1 VYHSIENGVG
11 GNMDQAMLQTLAA
24 HVVALRV
31 FRRRAA
37 AIVDKEK
44 TASTAESPPRHE
56 LAKRIGSQ
64 EYDPQQT
71 R

>member
-1 VYHSIENGVG
+1 
-11 GNMDQAMLQTLAA
+11 MDQAMLQTLATQ
-24 HVVALRV
+24 VVALRV
-31 FRRRAA
+31 FRCGAL

-44 TASTAESPPRHE
+44 LHPARRQGRGAAARHE
-56 LAKRIGSQ
+56 LEKRISSQ

>member
-1 VYHSIENGVG
+1 
-11 GNMDQAMLQTLAA
+11 MDQAMPQTLAT
-24 HVVALRV
+24 HVVALTV
-31 FRRRAA
+31 FRCGGD

-44 TASTAESPPRHE
+44 SHPARGHGRGAAARHE
-56 LAKRIGSQ
+56 LEKRIGSQ